1 MLLRAIWLLEAAAV
15 PCFVVL
21 PWSSDAHGLDR
32 RRMVARPVSGLLS
45 LGKTRD
51 TDEIERQPN
60 ASGAYDEII
69 CSYSSWKAISYYLYK
84 FLYVARK
91 HNCCTSSST
100 SESMIVETHESP
112 WSILLIQSAA
122 IEASRNVLWYTP
134 ACQKQRKNTSWLHY
148 LNQTTPL

>member
-32 RRMVARPVSGLLS
+32 RRMVARP
-45 LGKTRD
+45 
-51 TDEIERQPN
+51 PN